1 MVIPRWVKFLPLEV
15 HRLKSISNW
24 AVISF
29 EIFSLYFPSLFVI
42 AFDLPTMYVNIRC
55 SWASHIPG
63 SVESQY
69 RVQFPFE
76 FSK

>member
-29 EIFSLYFPSLFVI
+29 SLSIFPSLFVI
-42 AFDLPTMYVNIRC
+42 AFDLPTVYVNIRC

-63 SVESQY
+63 SAESQY

-76 FSK
+76 LSK